1 MLTVIPTLCFDFSS
15 LSLLIYNC
23 FDRMDGEVRLFLKLK
38 RITISEKRKRG
49 RKKLASLYLLL
60 SENSNVSVVEN
71 VIG

>member
-1 MLTVIPTLCFDFSS
+1 
-15 LSLLIYNC
+15 
-23 FDRMDGEVRLFLKLK
+23 MDGEVRPFLKLK

-49 RKKLASLYLLL
+49 GKKLASLYFLL